1 MSFSFKEFKKYF
13 YSSFSDFKIFN
24 GLEFN
29 YLKVAL
35 DGLKVNY
42 VDKGEFPT
50 PIFKSNLT
58 FNIFFNIYKVKN
70 FLNGNHK
77 RFSAHLKIAHRFKNS
92 KYMIIDPGRSVK
104 NFDGELVPLYFH
116 KIYESLKNNNSIFFI
131 SENEVEGYDNF
142 DDVYNNLTMMDSINH
157 SFSYELRKELKKVYF
172 NIKDNSSFNDSD
184 LDNIKCAFQKF
195 YNDVIF
201 WLNILE
207 ILKPKEIFFICHYH
221 KEGLI
226 YSAKKLGIKIIE
238 YQHGLIAKSD
248 IFYNFPTGL
257 NKIKNDCLF
266 PDEMRVFGKYWK
278 NILLNGNFLSS
289 QTIKVDNYTL
299 FERKEFSKIEN
310 EEISSFINN
319 KKIILVTTQIYLSH
333 RFINYIDNLVTI
345 LDDEYCI
352 IIKPHPSEDIGA
364 YSKYLSFETILVTN
378 ISSDLLLSI
387 ADFHITMYSTTAFD
401 ALRYNLST
409 FYIYTKNQID
419 YIKEV
424 NNAIGGVIIY
434 DFKTKIW
441 NVSNNVCVKS
451 IDFFHKN
458 HSLTT

>member
-1 MSFSFKEFKKYF
+1 MSFFFKEFKKYF
-13 YSSFSDFKIFN
+13 YSNFSDFKIFN

-58 FNIFFNIYKVKN
+58 FNIFFNLHKLKN

-77 RFSAHLKIAHRFKNS
+77 KFSAHLKIVHQFKNS

-116 KIYESLKNNNSIFFI
+116 NIYESLKNYNSIFFV
-131 SENEVEGYDNF
+131 SENEIEGYKNF

-157 SFSYELRKELKKVYF
+157 SLSYELRKELKKVYF
-172 NIKDNSSFNDSD
+172 NIKDNSSFNDLD
-184 LDNIKCAFQKF
+184 LYNIKCAFQKF

-266 PDEMRVFGKYWK
+266 PDEMRVYGKYWK
-278 NILLNGNFLSS
+278 NILLNGNF
-289 QTIKVDNYTL
+289 IKKERLKIVEYYLYSNTRLNINDNKL
-299 FERKEFSKIEN
+299 FKSFSYD
-310 EEISSFINN
+310 
-319 KKIILVTTQIYLSH
+319 KKLILITTQTYLSKY
-333 RFINYIDNLVTI
+333 YIKYVDVLLSFLNN
-345 LDDEYCI
+345 EYRV
-352 IIKPHPSEDIGA
+352 IIKPHPSESVNDYA
-364 YSKYLSFETILVTN
+364 KFKNDKKVLVTD
-378 ISSDLLLSI
+378 ISTEFLLSKS
-387 ADFHITMYSTTAFD
+387 DFHITMYSTTAFD

-409 FYIYTKNQID
+409 FYIYCDKQSD
-419 YIKEV
+419 YIEELKK
-424 NNAIGGVIIY
+424 AIGGVIIY

-441 NVSNNVCVKS
+441 NISNNVSVKS
-451 IDFFHKN
+451 SDFFHKII
-458 HSLTT
+458 H

>member
-1 MSFSFKEFKKYF
+1 MSFFFKEFKKYF
-13 YSSFSDFKIFN
+13 YSNFSDFKIFN
-24 GLEFN
+24 GLKFN

-58 FNIFFNIYKVKN
+58 FNIFFNLHKLKN

-77 RFSAHLKIAHRFKNS
+77 KFSAHLKIAHQFKNS

-116 KIYESLKNNNSIFFI
+116 NIYESLKNNNSIFFV
-131 SENEVEGYDNF
+131 SENEIEGYKNF

-157 SFSYELRKELKKVYF
+157 SLSYELRKELKKVYF
-172 NIKDNSSFNDSD
+172 NIKDNSSFNDLD

-207 ILKPKEIFFICHYH
+207 TLKPKEIFFICHYH

-266 PDEMRVFGKYWK
+266 PDEMRVYGKYWK
-278 NILLNGNFLSS
+278 NILLNGNF
-289 QTIKVDNYTL
+289 IKKERLKIVEYYLYSNTRLNINDNKL
-299 FERKEFSKIEN
+299 FKSFSYD
-310 EEISSFINN
+310 
-319 KKIILVTTQIYLSH
+319 KKLILITTQTYLSKY
-333 RFINYIDNLVTI
+333 YIKYVDVLLSFLNN
-345 LDDEYCI
+345 EYRV
-352 IIKPHPSEDIGA
+352 IIKPHPSESVNDYA
-364 YSKYLSFETILVTN
+364 KFKNDKKVLVTD
-378 ISSDLLLSI
+378 ISTEFLLSKS
-387 ADFHITMYSTTAFD
+387 DFHITMYSTTAFD

-409 FYIYTKNQID
+409 FYIYCDKQSD
-419 YIKEV
+419 YIEELKK
-424 NNAIGGVIIY
+424 AIGGVIIY

-441 NVSNNVCVKS
+441 NISNNVSVKS
-451 IDFFHKN
+451 SDFFHKII
-458 HSLTT
+458 H